1 MDLSENMKKGSF
13 TVEAACIMPLLLLT
27 VFGVIYLSVFVHDRG
42 CLCAAA
48 YESAVCGS
56 FEGIPEKGD
65 VETAAGIRCINLASG
80 GLLFLDGLTESVST
94 GNDIQVTYRAKL
106 HGLFGFEWNLCSEGR
121 AFCMQPSER
130 VREKLIRSG
139 G

>member
-1 MDLSENMKKGSF
+1 MKKVRNMKTGSF

-56 FEGIPEKGD
+56 IEGIRKNGD
-65 VETAAGIRCINLASG
+65 VETAAGMRCRNLASG
-80 GLLFLDGLTESVST
+80 GLFFLGGLTESVSA
-94 GNDIQVTYRAKL
+94 GSNIQVSYGAKL
-106 HGLFGFEWNLCSEGR
+106 HGLFGFEWDLYSAGQAYR
-121 AFCMQPSER
+121 LQPSESA
-130 VREKLIRSG
+130 RERLILG
-139 G
+139 GG

>member
-1 MDLSENMKKGSF
+1 MKKHGNMKTGSF

-56 FEGIPEKGD
+56 IEGIRENGD
-65 VETAAGIRCINLASG
+65 VETAAGMRCRNLSSG
-80 GLLFLDGLTESVST
+80 GLFFLDGLTESVSA
-94 GNDIQVTYRAKL
+94 GSNIQVSYGAKL
-106 HGLFGFEWNLCSEGR
+106 HGLFGFEWDLYSEGQAYR
-121 AFCMQPSER
+121 LQPSESA
-130 VREKLIRSG
+130 RERLILG
-139 G
+139 GG